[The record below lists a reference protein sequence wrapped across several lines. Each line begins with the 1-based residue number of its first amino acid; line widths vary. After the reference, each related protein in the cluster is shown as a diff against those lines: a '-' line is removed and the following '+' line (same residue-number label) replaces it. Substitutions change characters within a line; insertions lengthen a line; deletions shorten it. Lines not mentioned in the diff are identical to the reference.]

1 MERQARLMYSVDKQK
16 QLKDFAE
23 AVAVP
28 VGLTDSAKW
37 PVRAGTVIFPVRNIL
52 VREFLEQ
59 VEASGIL
66 GYPDKWRAAFDG
78 PTQLWRTS
86 HHLLNG
92 LMDDGFDKSVIA
104 SKILVLIEGIAAL
117 NNGHYFE
124 RLGKHIMLDDA
135 DVQQAVSVDMIEGK
149 TQARKALMLAGL
161 LWSYSETNFFVAHEL
176 TCEYHGPYVL
186 ADGTYA
192 VIREFKNLK
201 PTELWENRDYNG
213 LPEYI
218 RVITIHNNTLE
229 IGFDAYN
236 NLYDEKGTMAASLLR
251 GCALA
256 DGHALSEEEI
266 SDLIAVISEKVESFA
281 AEVNAMDS
289 LSVARK
295 YMEVFWYRKKSLTDY
310 MGISWKPAKELY
322 TVLEEGLKVGPKKP
336 PKKTPSGRTPVEEL
350 AELYDCSADYK
361 PE

>member
-1 MERQARLMYSVDKQK
+1 MYSVDKQK

-117 NNGHYFE
+117 NNRGH
-124 RLGKHIMLDDA
+124 
-135 DVQQAVSVDMIEGK
+135 AVY
-149 TQARKALMLAGL
+149 ALHNG
-161 LWSYSETNFFVAHEL
+161 
-176 TCEYHGPYVL
+176 GIK
-186 ADGTYA
+186 
-192 VIREFKNLK
+192 IREATAGPGDNLSY
-201 PTELWENRDYNG
+201 NSRD
-213 LPEYI
+213 
-218 RVITIHNNTLE
+218 RT
-229 IGFDAYN
+229 
-236 NLYDEKGTMAASLLR
+236 AS
-251 GCALA
+251 GAW
-256 DGHALSEEEI
+256 D
-266 SDLIAVISEKVESFA
+266 
-281 AEVNAMDS
+281 N
-289 LSVARK
+289 
-295 YMEVFWYRKKSLTDY
+295 
-310 MGISWKPAKELY
+310 
-322 TVLEEGLKVGPKKP
+322 
-336 PKKTPSGRTPVEEL
+336 
-350 AELYDCSADYK
+350 
-361 PE
+361 